1 MIKIKDLRE
10 AAHKRKLKLSD
21 TAYGQADRLAAE
33 IVMMGCTRAL
43 NMKSP
48 KLEGRHFD
56 DISVLPDGG
65 VLFREKEL
73 GSKKIKAKIK
83 RRDKR

>member
-21 TAYGQADRLAAE
+21 TAYGQADRLATE
-33 IVMMGCTRAL
+33 IVTMAAIRAL

-73 GSKKIKAKIK
+73 WPRKAKVKTK
-83 RRDKR
+83 RREK

>member
-21 TAYGQADRLAAE
+21 TAFGQADRLAWEVVA
-33 IVMMGCTRAL
+33 MAATRAL
-43 NMKSP
+43 NMGSP

-56 DISVLPDGG
+56 EISVLPDGG

-73 GSKKIKAKIK
+73 WPKRAKAKTK
-83 RRDKR
+83 RRVK